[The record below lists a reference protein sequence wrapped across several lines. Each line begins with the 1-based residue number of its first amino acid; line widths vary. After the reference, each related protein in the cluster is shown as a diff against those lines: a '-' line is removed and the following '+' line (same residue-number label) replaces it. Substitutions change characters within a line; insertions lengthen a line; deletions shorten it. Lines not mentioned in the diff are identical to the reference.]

1 MVKVKTSIYIDRDL
15 WSIFK
20 GYASK
25 SGVEVGKMLE
35 ELIRD
40 SLIEAE
46 LDKTL
51 AKIEERYE
59 IDFNLVK
66 PISTLVRIMRD
77 ERADR
82 VFRR

>member
-15 WSIFK
+15 WSSFK
-20 GYASK
+20 EYASK

-35 ELIRD
+35 EPIRD

-46 LDKTL
+46 LDKAL
-51 AKIEERYE
+51 VKM
-59 IDFNLVK
+59 DFNLVE

-77 ERADR
+77 ERVDR